1 MPFVLRLTRD
11 SHRDSLYRGIPGAN
25 QCLLFCGA
33 VYSRS
38 APTVAA
44 QSRRSGSNSALAFVL
59 VLITP
64 ERFACGKQVGSYL
77 GLIPCEDSSA
87 GKQRLGHLTKQGHTL
102 LRYLLVEAAQ
112 TAARCDPLWH
122 RRFVHLSMRRDRGIA
137 KAALARKLAVSLYW
151 LWRNS
156 RQQATAADL
165 GSHVG

>member
-1 MPFVLRLTRD
+1 MSAVLWRGVFQVRAYSCGPVSQKWQQFCARFRVGFDHSGALRLRQTGGQLLGAD
-11 SHRDSLYRGIPGAN
+11 PLRG
-25 QCLLFCGA
+25 F
-33 VYSRS
+33 
-38 APTVAA
+38 
-44 QSRRSGSNSALAFVL
+44 
-59 VLITP
+59 
-64 ERFACGKQVGSYL
+64 
-77 GLIPCEDSSA
+77 SA

-122 RRFVHLSMRRDRGIA
+122 RRFVHLSMRRNRGIA